1 MKNISLI
8 TISLA
13 FHRQRFGSLNR
24 NLILSQLLLRLSYR
38 ILIEKVFRGQI
49 KLNSFILT
57 FEFVHRRGSIH
68 ELDYCYGFHLR
79 LTLRKL

>member
-1 MKNISLI
+1 MSSVEGMQKSAIRFIAKNIPLI

-24 NLILSQLLLRLSYR
+24 NVILQQLLLRLSYR
-38 ILIEKVFRGQI
+38 ILIAKVFRGQI

-57 FEFVHRRGSIH
+57 FEFDHR
-68 ELDYCYGFHLR
+68 
-79 LTLRKL
+79 

>member
-1 MKNISLI
+1 M
-8 TISLA
+8 ISLA

-49 KLNSFILT
+49 KLNRFILT
-57 FEFVHRRGSIH
+57 FEFVQRRGSIH
-68 ELDYCYGFHLR
+68 ELDYCYGFHL
-79 LTLRKL
+79 K